1 MPTNISLVNLPSPSN
16 NIQKLQ
22 KFLLRKVG
30 SAIADYNMISDGD
43 LIMLCISGGKD
54 SFTMLHLLKEL
65 QSKAPIKFDLIAMN
79 LNQQQPG
86 FPADV
91 LPNYFQ
97 NIGVNYKIVNADT
110 YSIVQE
116 KIPQGKTTCS
126 LCSRLRRGII
136 YKTAAELG
144 ANKIALGYHR
154 DDIVHTLFL
163 NLLFAGKLKAMPP
176 KLRSDDRK
184 HVVIRPLA
192 YCDEKD
198 IEKFARGMQFPIIP
212 CNLCG
217 SQPNLQRQQIKAMM
231 HEWDKKF
238 PGRTQSVLNAL
249 QNVVPSH
256 LADNNLFDFQ
266 NL

>member
-144 ANKIALGYHR
+144 ANKIAL
-154 DDIVHTLFL
+154 
-163 NLLFAGKLKAMPP
+163 
-176 KLRSDDRK
+176 
-184 HVVIRPLA
+184 
-192 YCDEKD
+192 
-198 IEKFARGMQFPIIP
+198 
-212 CNLCG
+212 
-217 SQPNLQRQQIKAMM
+217 
-231 HEWDKKF
+231 
-238 PGRTQSVLNAL
+238 
-249 QNVVPSH
+249 
-256 LADNNLFDFQ
+256 
-266 NL
+266 